1 MKTYSVAIRT
11 LGTAGDKFKR
21 ELISLHNQTVM
32 PEKILVYIAEGYK
45 RPAFTIG
52 IEEYVWVKKGM
63 VAQRALRYNEIN
75 SECIFL
81 LDDDVEFAPDSAERM
96 LKAMDEYGAD
106 CVGADTFKNQEMSFK
121 QKVFAA
127 LTNWVFPHSSSSEQA
142 FKIHRHGSFS
152 YNNNPTKSFYWS
164 QSCAGP
170 ASLWKKE
177 VLLNLHLEDE
187 LWLDSLGFAFG
198 DDLVE
203 TYKIQVNNYR
213 LGVLYDSNITNLDG
227 KTSSRAYQQ
236 NNLKFYTR
244 SKAHLIIW
252 WRIIFNLP
260 TRSVGDKTYTLA
272 LFSLKIIWLFFIN
285 TLAALLIMKPKIPY
299 YYIKGIID
307 GIRYIKKN
315 RNNLSASYIIN
326 LENT

>member
-11 LGTAGDKFKR
+11 LGTAGNKFKR

-32 PEKILVYIAEGYK
+32 PEKIMVYIAEGYK
-45 RPAFTIG
+45 RPDFTIG

-63 VAQRALRYNEIN
+63 VAQRALPYNEIN

-106 CVGADTFKNQEMSFK
+106 CVGADTFKNQDMSSK

-127 LTNWVFPHSSSSEQA
+127 LTNWVFPHNSSSEWA

-152 YNNNPTKSFYWS
+152 YNNHPSKSFYWS

-187 LWLDSLGFAFG
+187 LWLDDLGFAFG

-203 TYKIQVNNYR
+203 TYKIHVNNYR

-227 KTSSRAYQQ
+227 KTSSGNYQK
-236 NNLKFYTR
+236 NIKKFYVR
-244 SKAHLIIW
+244 SKASYIIW
-252 WRIIFNLP
+252 WRTIYNIQSRSYLNKIFTVFL
-260 TRSVGDKTYTLA
+260 YI
-272 LFSLKIIWLFFIN
+272 LKCIWLFFIN
-285 TLAALLIMKPKIPY
+285 ICAGLYLRNITIPFY
-299 YYIKGIID
+299 YLQGIWD
-307 GIRYIKKN
+307 GNKYVNSKDYKN
-315 RNNLSASYIIN
+315 IPPYIIRK
-326 LENT
+326 

>member
-32 PEKILVYIAEGYK
+32 PEKIMVYIAEGYK
-45 RPAFTIG
+45 RPDYTIG
-52 IEEYVWVKKGM
+52 MEEYVWVKKGM

-75 SECIFL
+75 SDCIFL
-81 LDDDVEFAPDSAERM
+81 LDDDVEFAPDSAEHM
-96 LKAMDEYGAD
+96 LKAMDEYEAD

-127 LTNWVFPHSSSSEQA
+127 LTNWVFPHSSSSEWA
-142 FKIHRHGSFS
+142 FKIHCHGSFS
-152 YNNNPTKSFYWS
+152 YNNHPTKSFYWS

-203 TYKIQVNNYR
+203 TYKIHENNYR
-213 LGVLYDSNITNLDG
+213 LGILYDSRITNLDG
-227 KTSSRAYQQ
+227 KTSSSAYQQ
-236 NNLKFYTR
+236 NLKKFYVRSKASYIIWYRTIYNLPNRKDLVKFYTAIMYGI
-244 SKAHLIIW
+244 KAL
-252 WRIIFNLP
+252 
-260 TRSVGDKTYTLA
+260 
-272 LFSLKIIWLFFIN
+272 WL
-285 TLAALLIMKPKIPY
+285 LLINICAGIRLLSIKIPY
-299 YYIKGIID
+299 YYLTGIID
-307 GIRYIKKN
+307 GIKYTKSEEFKRIHPYI
-315 RNNLSASYIIN
+315 LS
-326 LENT
+326 